1 MLRIIIAT
9 LIATLSGAVSQIL
22 MRKGML
28 VIGPL
33 ESYAPLTLV
42 GYFWRALCQPDVIG
56 GTVLAGVFYFC
67 LLAALGWTDVSVAVP
82 LTAIEYG
89 FTALL
94 AVVWLREQVP
104 PMRWAGIAFVVIGVV
119 LISAAGEGRSAAQ
132 PAVQAHM
139 EKR

>member
-33 ESYAPLTLV
+33 ESYAPLAMA
-42 GYFWRALCQPDVIG
+42 GYFWRALCQPYVIG
-56 GTVLAGVFYFC
+56 GTALAGVFYFC

-104 PMRWAGIAFVVIGVV
+104 AMRWAGIAFVVIGVV
-119 LISAAGEGRSAAQ
+119 LISAAGEGRSTAEPAAQ
-132 PAVQAHM
+132 AHL
-139 EKR
+139 EKH